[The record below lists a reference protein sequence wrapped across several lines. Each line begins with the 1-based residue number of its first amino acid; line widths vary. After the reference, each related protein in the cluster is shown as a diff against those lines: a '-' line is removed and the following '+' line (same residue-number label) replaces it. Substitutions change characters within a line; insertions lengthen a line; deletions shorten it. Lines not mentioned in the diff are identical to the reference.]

1 MSKLAI
7 LISSVSLSLAI
18 AFIALCVSP
27 RDPTVG
33 SGGRGDLPP
42 TWQRITGLA
51 KLPTLIRHLR
61 TGYSYTFGREPA
73 WRVFARR
80 LPWTVGV
87 NLPGILLGWAAG
99 FGLGCLIGRER
110 GRLVGKVLLAL
121 AALIVIVP
129 GPVWILCNRM
139 AWLDSYLF
147 LTGNPLPAALTV
159 AWLTFAPIAV
169 NQAVVV
175 GMARQRPD
183 VIFAEALGLP
193 GWVRWRYLIL
203 PHGRSFWRSQLSLLF
218 VAACEGSIL
227 VEQVFAIP
235 GLGQAAFEATSR
247 SDTCLVLLL
256 VGFTSALVNLGV
268 LSTLGEAAG

>member
-7 LISSVSLSLAI
+7 LIPSVVLSLAI
-18 AFIALCVSP
+18 GFFALCVSP
-27 RDPTVG
+27 RDPTITA
-33 SGGRGDLPP
+33 GGRGDLPP
-42 TWQRITGLA
+42 SWGRITGLA
-51 KLPTLIRHLR
+51 KLPTLIEHLR
-61 TGYSYTFGREPA
+61 TGSSYTFGREPA
-73 WRVFARR
+73 WRIFARR

-87 NLPGILLGWAAG
+87 NLPGVLLGWATG
-99 FGLGCLIGRER
+99 FGLGCLIGRQR
-110 GRLVGKVLLAL
+110 GRPGGRILLAL
-121 AALIVIVP
+121 TALIAVVP

-139 AWLDSYLF
+139 AWLDSHLF
-147 LTGNPLPAALTV
+147 LTGNPIPAALAV
-159 AWLTFAPIAV
+159 AWLGFAPIAI
-169 NQAVVV
+169 NQATVV

-193 GWVRWRYLIL
+193 AWVRWRHLIL
-203 PHGRSFWRSQLSLLF
+203 PHGRSFWRSQRSLLF

-235 GLGQAAFEATSR
+235 GLGQAAFEACTR

-256 VGFTSALVNLGV
+256 VGFTSTLVNLGV